1 MKNFFTPGFIFKY
14 LILTPRVKLIKYFD
28 SHPPGCMR
36 ADLKNST
43 TIKWLRCVRA
53 KIALQSCKRFEVR
66 HCSRTKIMAKKRRR
80 EEESFFTD
88 TEKIAV
94 ELRDIQV
101 FCLTWFRFFFQTIWT
116 SPLVKYFV
124 SLLFVLLSVADKL
137 QHKNIR
143 CNSWR
148 AARRARAP
156 GKKNTWNAA
165 VSKNCWQKKRSY
177 GSHLCGNNAR

>member
-36 ADLKNST
+36 ANLKNST
-43 TIKWLRCVRA
+43 TIKMAAMRA
-53 KIALQSCKRFEVR
+53 RKDRAAIVQALWGPSLFSNKDHGKKKTKRRRNIFHWYR
-66 HCSRTKIMAKKRRR
+66 KNCSRTPRHTGFLPYVI
-80 EEESFFTD
+80 SFF
-88 TEKIAV
+88 
-94 ELRDIQV
+94 
-101 FCLTWFRFFFQTIWT
+101 FFKQ
-116 SPLVKYFV
+116 FV

-148 AARRARAP
+148 AARRAREP